1 VYSFHFVFLSFV
13 ALVVVGA
20 SGVVFKKK
28 VVLIQVFVPL
38 LFVVLAPLF
47 VIDVFLK
54 SLEVIAVLF
63 VVA

>member
-1 VYSFHFVFLSFV
+1 VYSSHFVFLSFV